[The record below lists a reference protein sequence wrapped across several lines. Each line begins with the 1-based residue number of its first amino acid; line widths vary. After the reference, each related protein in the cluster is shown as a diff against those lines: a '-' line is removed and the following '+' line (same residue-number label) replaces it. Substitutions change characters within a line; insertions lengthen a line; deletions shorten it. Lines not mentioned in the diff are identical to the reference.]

1 MCNYAI
7 CKNYSEEY
15 NCTNIKTHLH
25 DLESPS
31 NTSEKYGLLEIPLNG
46 QGNSFLWLSIDFPNM
61 KFDKTGEFTPNY
73 DLNK

>member
-46 QGNSFLWLSIDFPNM
+46 QGNSFFM
-61 KFDKTGEFTPNY
+61 VFDWFYQREIW
-73 DLNK
+73 